1 MGTARRVILTAG
13 SLVALSG
20 LLLTVAIGSAGA
32 TPSKYAFHT
41 GDGFEGIASPDVSA
55 ASNGDTVTIRAAG
68 QFHVASHKA
77 SGTGTFEHRTAG
89 GELLASG
96 TFTVTSVS
104 SFSSFGCGVAGGE
117 PFPADFCGGYAVLP
131 IHIVAHPASG
141 GTAEFGA
148 VFTITCVVGDHVPT
162 GAEEAVTV
170 DVPGVVN
177 FDRPV
182 SGENLFVQK

>member
-1 MGTARRVILTAG
+1 MGIAKKAILTVV
-13 SLVALSG
+13 SLVALSV
-20 LLLTVAIGSAGA
+20 LALTVTVGSAGA
-32 TPSKYAFHT
+32 APSKYAFHA

-55 ASNGDTVTIRAAG
+55 ASNGDRVTIRAAG
-68 QFHVASHKA
+68 NFHVASHKA
-77 SGTGTFEHRTAG
+77 SGTGTFEHRTEG
-89 GELLASG
+89 GKLLASG

-104 SFSSFGCGVAGGE
+104 SFDSFGCGVAGGE
-117 PFPADFCGGYAVLP
+117 PLPADFCGGFAVLP
-131 IHIVAHPASG
+131 IHVVAHPASG

-148 VFTITCVVGDHVPT
+148 VFTITCVVGDRVPT

-182 SGENLFVQK
+182 SGENLFVKK